1 PGESQAIVPGSGS
14 DMRSD
19 RRSGEG
25 LTMPLSRFGSSVDES
40 ASPEGDVVEVAHA
53 TAYELG
59 ATVRDGQRPGPELLA
74 GGAGNRGCG
83 GQGGRRFWLV
93 RHGESVWNRAGLIQG
108 QAPAAPGLT
117 PRGREQAAAAAAA
130 LASSGA
136 ELVIASGLCRAFET
150 ATIIAER
157 LALPVVVDDRLQERS
172 LGAAEGQPEADFRE
186 PVLGLLQGSVFD
198 PDRAPNGAES
208 IRELCGRVGGFLQ
221 ELAGRTA
228 PPAVL
233 VTHGDVIA
241 AALALV
247 AGESFE
253 EMRWRE
259 VANASLFEFR
269 QSTTGDLSWMIF
281 H

>member
-1 PGESQAIVPGSGS
+1 MS
-14 DMRSD
+14 
-19 RRSGEG
+19 SGE
-25 LTMPLSRFGSSVDES
+25 RFEM
-40 ASPEGDVVEVAHA
+40 A
-53 TAYELG
+53 T
-59 ATVRDGQRPGPELLA
+59 GPDLLA
-74 GGAGNRGCG
+74 GGADNRGCK
-83 GQGGRRFWLV
+83 GQGGTKLWLV

-136 ELVIASGLCRAFET
+136 EVVITSGLCRAFET

-157 LALPVVVDDRLQERS
+157 LALRVVVDDRLQERA
-172 LGAAEGQPEADFRE
+172 LGVAEGQFVDAFRE
-186 PVLGLLQGSVFD
+186 PELGLLQGTVFD

-208 IRELCGRVGGFLQ
+208 IRELCGRVGGVLK
-221 ELAGRTA
+221 ELAGRNV
-228 PPAVL
+228 PRAVL

-253 EMRWRE
+253 DMRWRE
-259 VANASLFEFR
+259 VANASLFEVE
-269 QSTTGDLSWMIF
+269 LS
-281 H
+281 